1 MNKYSKWEVALIAEL
16 LADKLIPT
24 YRDKQIP
31 AMVEGFASAG
41 FTKTALERDPAK
53 LFQMLVIAAF
63 DRRPFT
69 GAADGFEVMWGIR
82 PRAQS
87 IPQALQA
94 LSLFTPED
102 VRRLDRDA
110 IHHRLDSRPY
120 FNLSLA
126 TDGKNVRFAR
136 TLLDL
141 VQLVESGFHSQVRKA
156 STAGDVREIYK
167 KLTGVHGI
175 GETIGA
181 KLVKY
186 LLREIGIGRVPAGAF
201 PLAVVWPIT
210 SEYHV
215 NAAIERLS
223 ARLDSTLAPLTM
235 GVLLSREEPFAI
247 DALFYLHRHRNWEL
261 DEFIEE
267 VQKMLRGRPPPRT
280 SNIELAQK
288 LLAVVREIYEASR
301 GVSLAEIRS
310 RLGNATDCEWGYQ
323 GSMQQFERGFMLQSD
338 SGVIYVLYDDGHWER
353 R

>member
-24 YRDKQIP
+24 YRDEQIP

-53 LFQMLVIAAF
+53 LFQMLVVAAY

-69 GAADGFEVMWGIR
+69 GAAGGFEMVWGIR
-82 PRAQS
+82 PRARS

-110 IHHRLDSRPY
+110 IHHRLDSQPY
-120 FNLSLA
+120 FGLSLA

-156 STAGDVREIYK
+156 NTAEDVREIYK
-167 KLTGVHGI
+167 ALTDVHGI
-175 GETIGA
+175 GGTIGA

-215 NAAIERLS
+215 NAATKRLNS
-223 ARLDSTLAPLTM
+223 HLDSTLVPLTM

-267 VQKMLRGRPPPRT
+267 MQKMIRGRRPPPKPQVQT

-288 LLAVVREIYEASR
+288 LLAVVREIY
-301 GVSLAEIRS
+301 V
-310 RLGNATDCEWGYQ
+310 
-323 GSMQQFERGFMLQSD
+323 
-338 SGVIYVLYDDGHWER
+338 
-353 R
+353 